1 MQNKEIEKDKQYF
14 RKLSDTW
21 KTMGNINEKASERL
35 DNLLQYIEQL
45 ENKVKELEKENTDIK
60 EVYIRTAK
68 HLDKKGML
76 ELSEYMLAQI
86 EATPTFTTWEE
97 YTTWISKQ
105 EIREKIEKLNKEYNE
120 ILSDYGNIDTDV
132 TFNITNENVRKHLD
146 ELVIKIITLQE
157 LLEEK

>member
-1 MQNKEIEKDKQYF
+1 MKKKEIEEAKEYLKETIQNTYAEGKAI
-14 RKLSDTW
+14 KL
-21 KTMGNINEKASERL
+21 N
-35 DNLLQYIEQL
+35 NLLQYIEQL

-76 ELSEYMLAQI
+76 ELSEYLLAQI

-97 YTTWISKQ
+97 YTTWVNKQ
-105 EIREKIEKLNKEYNE
+105 VIRDKIKRIENETWYIGDGYSAKEAC
-120 ILSDYGNIDTDV
+120 ID
-132 TFNITNENVRKHLD
+132 E
-146 ELVIKIITLQE
+146 LQE